1 MLSLKEVSIIC
12 RFLAVYHKISLN
24 KHDNF
29 TINDNIRHVKENRI
43 AVYICTAVPDVK
55 ASYNT
60 KKKKRTQTEGNSLNG
75 LLDYF
80 RTRWTHRKKYQ

>member
-1 MLSLKEVSIIC
+1 M
-12 RFLAVYHKISLN
+12 
-24 KHDNF
+24 
-29 TINDNIRHVKENRI
+29 NDNIRHVKENRI

-55 ASYNT
+55 ASYKT
-60 KKKKRTQTEGNSLNG
+60 KKKRTRTEGNSLNG

>member
-1 MLSLKEVSIIC
+1 MLSLKEVFIIC

-55 ASYNT
+55 ASYKT
-60 KKKKRTQTEGNSLNG
+60 KKKKEHELKETL
-75 LLDYF
+75 
-80 RTRWTHRKKYQ
+80 

>member
-1 MLSLKEVSIIC
+1 MQIFSCLSQNFNRKII
-12 RFLAVYHKISLN
+12 LSVLN

-55 ASYNT
+55 ASYKT
-60 KKKKRTQTEGNSLNG
+60 KKKNTN
-75 LLDYF
+75 
-80 RTRWTHRKKYQ
+80 